1 MKKSVPLP
9 RTLQEFL
16 QSEYLTPKT
25 SEVLTERLHRNF
37 EKPLY
42 FTAAE
47 FTLLGTVCQLL
58 MGEETDLY
66 NNKMAGHID
75 ERLAQGKSDGWR
87 YDEMPPDGEM
97 YRLGLEAINGSGR
110 LLYNADFLNL
120 NTAAQTEVL
129 TEIQNGTAPGEIWK
143 DLSPTLFFE
152 ELLAEIAE
160 TYYSFP
166 EIQIEIGYAG
176 MADRFG
182 WEKPEMGT
190 VEPAERAIVSLKEIQ
205 P

>member
-1 MKKSVPLP
+1 MKKSVPQS

-16 QSEYLTPKT
+16 QSDYLTPKT
-25 SEVLTERLHRNF
+25 SQVLTERLHQNF
-37 EKPLY
+37 EKPMY

-75 ERLAQGKSDGWR
+75 ERLAQRKTDGWR

-97 YRLGLEAINGSGR
+97 YRLGLAGINESGR
-110 LLYNADFLNL
+110 LLYDSEFLNL
-120 NTAAQTEVL
+120 NTASQTKVL

-152 ELLAEIAE
+152 ELLAETAE

-166 EIQIEIGYAG
+166 KIQAEIGYAG
-176 MADRFG
+176 MADHFG
-182 WEKPEMGT
+182 WETPAIGT
-190 VEPAERAIVSLKEIQ
+190 VEPAETAIVSLKEIQ